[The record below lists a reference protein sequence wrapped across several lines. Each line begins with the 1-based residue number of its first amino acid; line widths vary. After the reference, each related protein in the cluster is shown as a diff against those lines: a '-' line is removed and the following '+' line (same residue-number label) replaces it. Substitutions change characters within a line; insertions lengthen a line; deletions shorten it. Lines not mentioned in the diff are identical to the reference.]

1 MYQTILSSSTSIPL
15 AKQIKRPVKL
25 CLRNRFFEI
34 CETCLGGSMRTITIC
49 LSVALIVAVATH
61 VSGQKSLTP
70 EEPRPLVLTGA
81 IPLPNVQGRIDHFG
95 FDPKNKLFVSALGN
109 NSEEVIDLGA
119 QRVVHSISEIP
130 SPQGVVYS
138 PETNKLFVASDDGK
152 VYIYDGTSFD
162 LITSLDFHDDAD
174 NLRYDS
180 AEKRVYVGYG
190 DDETAAIAMIDAT
203 TNKRL
208 DEEFKLGAH
217 PESFQLEMSGSRIF
231 VNLPDS
237 KQIAVIDRKTHVVS
251 KWALTLEANF
261 PMSLDEAD
269 HRLFVATRTPPR
281 LAVFDTDS
289 GHMVAALPCVQDS
302 DDLYF
307 DSARKRI
314 YVAGGEGYIN
324 VFEQKDSDH
333 YQLRTK
339 IPSSLGG
346 RTAGYF
352 GKVGKKGFDRLYVA
366 IPARADHDAEVL
378 IYTVQD

>member
-1 MYQTILSSSTSIPL
+1 VKRICGVLSALLLT
-15 AKQIKRPVKL
+15 V
-25 CLRNRFFEI
+25 
-34 CETCLGGSMRTITIC
+34 CLGDQGISQQNNDPVT
-49 LSVALIVAVATH
+49 SAP
-61 VSGQKSLTP
+61 LT
-70 EEPRPLVLTGA
+70 LTGA

-95 FDPKNKLFVSALGN
+95 FDPKNRLFVSALGN
-109 NSEEVIDLGA
+109 NSEEVINLSA
-119 QRVVHSISEIP
+119 QRVVHCIAEVP
-130 SPQGVVYS
+130 TPQGVVDS
-138 PETNKLFVASDDGK
+138 PETNKLFVASDEGK

-162 LITSLDFHDDAD
+162 LIASLDFHKDAD

-217 PESFQLEMSGSRIF
+217 PESFQLEASGSRIY

-237 KQIAVIDRKTHVVS
+237 KEIAVINRKTHAIS
-251 KWALTLEANF
+251 RWALTLEGNF

-269 HRLFVATRTPPR
+269 HRLFVASRTPPR

-289 GHMVAALPCVQDS
+289 GQMLAALPSVQDS

-307 DSARKRI
+307 DSARRRI
-314 YVAGGEGYIN
+314 YVVGGEGYIS
-324 VFEQKDSDH
+324 VFQQKDADH
-333 YQLRTK
+333 YQLLAK
-339 IPSSLGG
+339 VPSSLGA

-366 IPARADHDAEVL
+366 VPARANHGAEVL

>member
-1 MYQTILSSSTSIPL
+1 
-15 AKQIKRPVKL
+15 
-25 CLRNRFFEI
+25 
-34 CETCLGGSMRTITIC
+34 MRTIAIC
-49 LSVALIVAVATH
+49 LSLALIVAVATH
-61 VSGQKSLTP
+61 VSAQKSSAVA
-70 EEPRPLVLTGA
+70 EPHPLVLTGA

-95 FDPKNKLFVSALGN
+95 FDPKNRLFVSALGN
-109 NSEEVIDLGA
+109 NSEEVINLGA
-119 QRVVHSISEIP
+119 QRVVRSISEIP
-130 SPQGVVYS
+130 TPQGVVYS
-138 PETNKLFVASDDGK
+138 PETNKLFVASDGGK

-162 LITSLDFHDDAD
+162 LITSLDFQDDAD

-217 PESFQLEMSGSRIF
+217 PESFQLETSGSRIF

-237 KQIAVIDRKTHVVS
+237 KQIAVINRKTHGVS
-251 KWALTLEANF
+251 KWALSLEANF
-261 PMSLDEAD
+261 PMSLDESD

-281 LAVFDTDS
+281 MAVFDTDS

-324 VFEQKDSDH
+324 VFEQRDSDH
-333 YQLRTK
+333 YRLLTTV
-339 IPSSLGG
+339 PSSLGA

-366 IPARADHDAEVL
+366 VPARADHGAEVL
-378 IYTVQD
+378 IYTLQD

>member
-1 MYQTILSSSTSIPL
+1 LLVLRWRDFCFDTLNCDTEAAL
-15 AKQIKRPVKL
+15 RPTAYL
-25 CLRNRFFEI
+25 I
-34 CETCLGGSMRTITIC
+34 
-49 LSVALIVAVATH
+49 VALIVAVATH
-61 VSGQKSLTP
+61 VSAQKSSTP

-95 FDPKNKLFVSALGN
+95 FDPKNRLFVSALGN
-109 NSEEVIDLGA
+109 NSEEVINLGA
-119 QRVVHSISEIP
+119 QRVVHTVSEIP
-130 SPQGVVYS
+130 TPQGVVYS
-138 PETNKLFVASDDGK
+138 PETNKLFVASDKGK

-208 DEEFKLGAH
+208 NEEFKLGAH
-217 PESFQLEMSGSRIF
+217 PESFQLETSGSRIF

-237 KQIAVIDRKTHVVS
+237 KQIAIINRKTHAISRWPV
-251 KWALTLEANF
+251 ALEATF
-261 PMSLDEAD
+261 PMALDEPD
-269 HRLFVATRTPPR
+269 HRLFIASRTPPR

-324 VFEQKDSDH
+324 VFEQKDADH
-333 YQLRTK
+333 YQPLAK
-339 IPSSLGG
+339 IPSALGA
-346 RTAGYF
+346 RTAGYS

-366 IPARADHDAEVL
+366 VPARANHGAEVL

>member
-1 MYQTILSSSTSIPL
+1 MRELVNY
-15 AKQIKRPVKL
+15 
-25 CLRNRFFEI
+25 
-34 CETCLGGSMRTITIC
+34 LG
-49 LSVALIVAVATH
+49 LALIAALAAH
-61 VSGQKSLTP
+61 VCAQNSP
-70 EEPRPLVLTGA
+70 PPDPLVLTGA

-95 FDPKNKLFVSALGN
+95 FDPENRLFVSALGN

-138 PETNKLFVASDDGK
+138 PETNKLFVASDEGK

-217 PESFQLEMSGSRIF
+217 PESFQLETSGSRIF

-237 KQIAVIDRKTHVVS
+237 RQIAIINRKTHVVS

-307 DSARKRI
+307 DFARRRI
-314 YVAGGEGYIN
+314 YVAGGEGYIS
-324 VFEQKDSDH
+324 VFQQKDADH
-333 YQLRTK
+333 YELLAK
-339 IPSSLGG
+339 VPSSLGA
-346 RTAGYF
+346 RTAGYS

-366 IPARADHDAEVL
+366 IPARANHGAEVW